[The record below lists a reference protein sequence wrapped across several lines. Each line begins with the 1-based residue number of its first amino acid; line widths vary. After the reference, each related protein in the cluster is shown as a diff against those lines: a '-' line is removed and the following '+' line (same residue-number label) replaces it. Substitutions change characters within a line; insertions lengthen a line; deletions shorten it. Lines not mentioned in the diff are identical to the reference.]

1 MLCYEMLNIPDSC
14 EHDNEPLDP
23 IKGGG
28 LLDWVIISFP
38 RTLLHGVTPKEYKEH
53 CRDLIFKR

>member
-1 MLCYEMLNIPDSC
+1 MLNIPDSC